1 MVEQGI
7 SKKQAAAEKRRVV
20 QKVTLW
26 GLFVNLALSGIK
38 LLFGILGTSQALVA
52 DAVHS
57 LSDSATDVA
66 VIVGARFWTQPADED
81 HPYGHGRIETMVTFF
96 IGAVLALVG
105 ILIAYKALRTI
116 DSPHQKGPGWLVF
129 AAACLSI
136 VSKEFL
142 YQWTVRVGKRVKSSA
157 MMANA
162 WHHRS
167 DSFSSIPVAIAVLG
181 SKIQP
186 SWTFLD
192 HIGAIIVAVL
202 IIQASWHIFWP
213 ALKQLSDIGATQ
225 TELDRLT
232 ALVRQTERVRDV
244 HALRTRNIGPG
255 LQVDL
260 HVLVDPG
267 LSVYKGHIIA
277 GKVKKQLLD
286 QGPDVVDVLVH
297 IEPFEGGTMQDSGAK
312 QNNGASPEKS
322 G

>member
-1 MVEQGI
+1 M
-7 SKKQAAAEKRRVV
+7 

-26 GLFVNLALSGIK
+26 GLVVNLGLSGIK
-38 LLFGILGTSQALVA
+38 FFFGILGGSQALVA

-57 LSDSATDVA
+57 LSDSATDIA
-66 VIVGARFWTQPADED
+66 VIIGARFWTQPADED
-81 HPYGHGRIETMVTFF
+81 HPHGHGRIETMVTFF
-96 IGAVLALVG
+96 IGAVLAVVG
-105 ILIAYKALRTI
+105 ILIAYKAIRTI
-116 DSPHQKGPGWLVF
+116 DSLHQKGPGWLVF
-129 AAACLSI
+129 LAACISI
-136 VSKEFL
+136 ITKEIL
-142 YQWTVRVGKRVKSSA
+142 YQWTIKVGKRVKSSA

-213 ALKQLSDIGATQ
+213 ALKQLSDIGATK
-225 TELDRLT
+225 TDLERLVS
-232 ALVRQTERVRDV
+232 LVRKTEGVRDV

-260 HVLVDPG
+260 HVMVDPN
-267 LSVYKGHIIA
+267 LSVYNGHIIA

-286 QGPDVVDVLVH
+286 EGPDVVDVLVH
-297 IEPFEGGTMQDSGAK
+297 IEPFEGSTSQASDVKRDDS
-312 QNNGASPEKS
+312 EKS
-322 G
+322 QAGP